1 MSTDFGQRLK
11 SARSLAGLTQAQLGR
26 QAGMGQSTI
35 ADLERGGSGTSKTA
49 TLASLCGVSALWLE
63 CGKGP
68 MSADAAAL
76 QRQLPQGTRR
86 YPLLGLQQAGGRSA
100 EDAMGDADDE
110 HFLGI
115 EVASDNASPRAFFVR
130 LEDNAMA
137 PEIREGDRVLID
149 PALPPRPGDC
159 VLATDSRQQA
169 ILRKYRVRGLDKAG
183 AEIFEL
189 VPLNEDHPTLCSDE
203 QALQLR
209 GTVVEHRRRLQ
220 AR

>member
-1 MSTDFGQRLK
+1 
-11 SARSLAGLTQAQLGR
+11 
-26 QAGMGQSTI
+26 
-35 ADLERGGSGTSKTA
+35 
-49 TLASLCGVSALWLE
+49 
-63 CGKGP
+63 
-68 MSADAAAL
+68 MSAGAAAL

-86 YPLLGLQQAGGRSA
+86 YPLLGLQQTSCRSA
-100 EDAMGDADDE
+100 QDAMDDADDE
-110 HFLGI
+110 QFLGI

-189 VPLNEDHPTLCSDE
+189 VPLNEDHPTLSSDE

-209 GTVVEHRRRLQ
+209 GTVVEHRRRFQ